1 MAERI
6 KGIVIDIGGDTTGL
20 DKALSGTNKI
30 IKDTQN
36 ELRDVDR
43 LLKLDPK
50 NTELLTQKQ
59 RLLAQSVESTKEKLD
74 TLKQAEKKVQQQF
87 KEGKVSQQQYDA
99 LQREIIATE
108 QALEK
113 LEKQARESSVALTKI
128 GLAAQDVAEKAGTV
142 QKTFAPATAAVGGLA
157 AAAFATVPATEEL
170 RTDLSKLDNAARD
183 SGVSV
188 DAAREAWKNFAVATD
203 EADSSVEAVANLLQA
218 GFGETDMQ
226 QALEGITGAYLRFPD
241 TLKIESLADSIQET
255 LATGAAT
262 GQFGELLDRL
272 GIGAEHFND
281 KMETLNSTA
290 EQQDYILQTLADAG
304 LNDTYQGWLKNNE
317 ELVRSKEATLEL
329 QEATAGLAEKIA
341 PIVTTVVEKGTELLN
356 WFLGLDEGSQ
366 AAIVGILAF
375 VAAISPIA
383 GLISGISLLIGTLST
398 TVLPALSAGIAAI
411 AGGPM
416 ILIAAAITALIA
428 SVYLLGDT
436 IIEALT
442 NAQEFLDGVF
452 AVDWTEQFGI
462 LGNVLNAFM
471 AIAKNVTGGVI
482 QFLKGVLEFLTGVFT
497 LDWEKAWQGL
507 VDMFQG
513 IVEGM
518 LGIVTSVANGIIGV
532 LNTII
537 DGVNAVI
544 NALNTIQVD
553 IPDWVPGF
561 GGQSFG
567 INIPNVGKIPY
578 LAKGGIVT
586 QGSAIVGEAGPEL
599 LTVAGGRAIVQPLSA
614 GNSGNGQ
621 QITQNNYFEGYA
633 PRDGA
638 AIVRDI
644 NRQLGWEY

>member
-513 IVEGM
+513 IVEGI